1 MEKNPTISYVSSV
14 NQSLF
19 SPPTSI
25 SRNHSILARTSL
37 HPKSSI
43 PQTTPKPSEDNLA
56 SLFYPKQSN
65 RFPIGAETSGELIG
79 WSEQSSPPYPT
90 DVVAINHGD
99 SQRNT
104 ESNSMFSIDRSVFQG
119 FQRKQEPRES
129 QEILQKETSQP
140 KDELEALFGNP
151 NQSNQQLASL
161 FTYGNTISTRKEEP
175 VKQQIVLDTFDSD
188 SALTN
193 DEEEK
198 EEEWFFQRQEAPHEG
213 STESITI
220 KEDDE
225 TPISSQKTE
234 DSVKKTTF
242 LTAWKGRKK
251 RLSHH
256 YSSKNDDESS
266 RFLSDSTD
274 SSYSFS
280 VDGSSNSEAAFS
292 SRSRSSN
299 VQSEYCQFFGCHR
312 ATNTSGTGEKYRCK
326 QCSFLFCNE
335 VGFFFMNYV

>member
-1 MEKNPTISYVSSV
+1 
-14 NQSLF
+14 
-19 SPPTSI
+19 
-25 SRNHSILARTSL
+25 
-37 HPKSSI
+37 
-43 PQTTPKPSEDNLA
+43 
-56 SLFYPKQSN
+56 
-65 RFPIGAETSGELIG
+65 
-79 WSEQSSPPYPT
+79 
-90 DVVAINHGD
+90 
-99 SQRNT
+99 
-104 ESNSMFSIDRSVFQG
+104 MFSIDRSVFQG

-129 QEILQKETSQP
+129 QESHQKSSSPP

-151 NQSNQQLASL
+151 NQPNQQLASL
-161 FTYGNTISTRKEEP
+161 FTYGNAISTRKEEP
-175 VKQQIVLDTFDSD
+175 MKQQVVLESFDSD
-188 SALTN
+188 SAFTN

-198 EEEWFFQRQEAPHEG
+198 EEEWFFQRQQIPPEE
-213 STESITI
+213 STESLTI

-234 DSVKKTTF
+234 ESVKKTSF
-242 LTAWKGRKK
+242 LNVWKDRKK
-251 RLSHH
+251 KKLSHH
-256 YSSKNDDESS
+256 YSIKNDDDSS

-312 ATNTSGTGEKYRCK
+312 STNTSGTGEKYRCR

-335 VGFFFMNYV
+335 VAIHFLTYF